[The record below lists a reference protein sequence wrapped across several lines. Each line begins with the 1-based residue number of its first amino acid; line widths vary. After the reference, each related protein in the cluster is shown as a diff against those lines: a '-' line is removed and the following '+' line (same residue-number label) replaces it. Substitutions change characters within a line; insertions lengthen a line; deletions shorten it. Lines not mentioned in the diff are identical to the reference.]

1 MKQREVT
8 DENNVTWTCVQPL
21 SGTEGKTAQKAEE
34 ILKSENGGIPVV
46 CTPSGGAQS
55 VRLALNENW
64 DEQVSDEELLIC
76 IQAQQGKQSQNQER
90 K

>member
-8 DENNVTWTCVQPL
+8 DENNITWTCVQPL
-21 SGTEGKTAQKAEE
+21 SGTEEKTAEKAEE

-55 VRLALNENW
+55 VRLALNHDWN
-64 DEQVSDEELLIC
+64 EQISEEELLTS
-76 IQAQQGKQSQNQER
+76 IQAQQGKQSQAGR
-90 K
+90 

>member
-8 DENNVTWTCVQPL
+8 DGNNLTWTCVQPL
-21 SGTEGKTAQKAEE
+21 SGVEGKTGEKAEK

-55 VRLALNENW
+55 VRLAL
-64 DEQVSDEELLIC
+64 DEDWEQLSDQDLLIL
-76 IQAQQGKQSQNQER
+76 IQDQQVNQNQA
-90 K
+90 

>member
-8 DENNVTWTCVQPL
+8 DENKITWTCVQPL
-21 SGTEGKTAQKAEE
+21 SGVEGKMAEKAEE

-55 VRLALNENW
+55 VRLALGENW
-64 DEQVSDEELLIC
+64 EEQVSDEDLLTA
-76 IQAQQGKQSQNQER
+76 IQAQQSE
-90 K
+90 